1 MIAMETLP
9 PRQIV
14 KLILLATSAIGDI
27 LLSSLALTILSHL
40 LKLAPTTSISLSI
53 IISASLWGYLFFIVE
68 TIKKIQVSFSGDI
81 LEPDTSAILICNHR
95 SIGDYVLLHA
105 LSVVYGMHGRCRFL
119 VWRALYSVPSLY
131 WLFSSLWVA
140 QDWTFDTPEQKEA
153 IFRQLTTSRY
163 WLVLFPETVKF
174 SMDLAYEHIRYCK
187 ANGLPVLSHCLY
199 PRFEALVPIMKHIL
213 KETEFKLV
221 YDVTFV
227 YRRIDDVDGE
237 RAAVTY
243 GLDDKDDSG
252 EGSSEPKL
260 RNSINETQTTNVAV
274 QESRTLAPSL
284 REILL
289 GKPGS
294 WEFHVHVQ
302 RISLMQIPTNR
313 RGLEKWLERLWIKK
327 DKFLDAV
334 EKKGMSYK
342 GIGYVYFAGDEIF
355 ANDEPEEL

>member
-14 KLILLATSAIGDI
+14 KLILLAASAIGDI

-95 SIGDYVLLHA
+95 SLGDYVLLHA

-119 VWRALYSVPSLY
+119 IWRALYSVPSLY

-199 PRFEALVPIMKHIL
+199 PRFEAFVPIMKHL
-213 KETEFKLV
+213 LNETEFKLV

-227 YRRIDDVDGE
+227 YRRTDDVDDE
-237 RAAVTY
+237 RAAVSN
-243 GLDDKDDSG
+243 GLDDQDDSG
-252 EGSSEPKL
+252 EGTSEPKV
-260 RNSINETQTTNVAV
+260 RNTIIETQTTKVAE

-284 REILL
+284 RDILL

-327 DKFLDAV
+327 DKFLDGV